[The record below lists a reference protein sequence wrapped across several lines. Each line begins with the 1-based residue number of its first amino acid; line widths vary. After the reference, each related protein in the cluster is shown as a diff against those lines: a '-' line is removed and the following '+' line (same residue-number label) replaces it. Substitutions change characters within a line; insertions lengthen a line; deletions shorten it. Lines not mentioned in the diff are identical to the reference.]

1 MRKVEKIIQTL
12 DVEGN
17 CLGAYYGGKFHFD
30 KNLKDVS
37 KKNVCWKHSSYF
49 EDDEKNTYLHLYIAN
64 APLSSYSSSPA
75 SLRACSELMEAQKK
89 AAVTAKL
96 DFSELCFYDIIPDHL
111 LNNWFSQRE
120 SALKKVANEVPRP
133 DNYDILHKIHVL
145 TANISKQRLTVSGQ
159 ANYVKYD
166 IFSSATG
173 RLSTAKG
180 SYPILNI
187 SKKERETVTPQNDM
201 FLELDI
207 NGAEIR
213 TLLAFSGVDQPKEDI
228 HLWNMRELPPW
239 QTRKEAKES
248 FFAWLYNPKAE
259 NKIYEKYYNKNIYL
273 KHFDGNSICT
283 PFGRKLTVDNRR
295 ALNYLLQSTT
305 SDIVLENSYKIMKRL
320 RRLKSFVAFTMHDSV
335 VLDFSKEDHHLV
347 PEIKKMFEENLFGSF
362 LSTISIGKNF
372 GNLKEIS
379 I

>member
-12 DVEGN
+12 DVEGK

-145 TANISKQRLTVSGQ
+145 TANISKQRLC
-159 ANYVKYD
+159 
-166 IFSSATG
+166 
-173 RLSTAKG
+173 
-180 SYPILNI
+180 
-187 SKKERETVTPQNDM
+187 
-201 FLELDI
+201 
-207 NGAEIR
+207 EIR
-213 TLLAFSGVDQPKEDI
+213 YFFFSHGQVIDRQ
-228 HLWNMRELPPW
+228 R
-239 QTRKEAKES
+239 
-248 FFAWLYNPKAE
+248 
-259 NKIYEKYYNKNIYL
+259 
-273 KHFDGNSICT
+273 
-283 PFGRKLTVDNRR
+283 
-295 ALNYLLQSTT
+295 
-305 SDIVLENSYKIMKRL
+305 
-320 RRLKSFVAFTMHDSV
+320 
-335 VLDFSKEDHHLV
+335 
-347 PEIKKMFEENLFGSF
+347 F
-362 LSTISIGKNF
+362 LSYIEYKQKRE
-372 GNLKEIS
+372 GNCNASERHVS
-379 I
+379 RA